1 MYTHARLNVINA
13 HPTPYTYLEYSSI
26 KVSTIIVRRG
36 ASILRLQEKGI
47 VEVVI
52 LRKTELSLSEISMFV
67 HAMDCSEFFASKI
80 DAKEVLSQ

>member
-1 MYTHARLNVINA
+1 MINA

-67 HAMDCSEFFASKI
+67 HAMDCSKFFASKI